1 MSESGEAMT
10 EEQAHQHPDEIK
22 YLKVAAILAIITAAE
37 VGIIYVTAWE
47 NMFRQMLAI
56 LMVIKFAMVAMY
68 FMHLKFDSRVFRR
81 FFILGII
88 LAIAVYG
95 IVLWTF
101 TVVDRPPGA

>member
-1 MSESGEAMT
+1 MPDEHAD
-10 EEQAHQHPDEIK
+10 QHPDEIK

-37 VGIIYVTAWE
+37 VAVIYVAAWE
-47 NMFRQMLAI
+47 RMFRQILGI

-81 FFILGII
+81 FFVLGII

-101 TVVDRPPGA
+101 TIVDRPAV

>member
-1 MSESGEAMT
+1 MPDEHAD
-10 EEQAHQHPDEIK
+10 QHPDEIK

-37 VGIIYVTAWE
+37 VAVIYVAAWE
-47 NMFRQMLAI
+47 NMFRQILGI

-88 LAIAVYG
+88 LAVAVYG
-95 IVLWTF
+95 IILWTF
-101 TVVDRPPGA
+101 TVVDRPAGP